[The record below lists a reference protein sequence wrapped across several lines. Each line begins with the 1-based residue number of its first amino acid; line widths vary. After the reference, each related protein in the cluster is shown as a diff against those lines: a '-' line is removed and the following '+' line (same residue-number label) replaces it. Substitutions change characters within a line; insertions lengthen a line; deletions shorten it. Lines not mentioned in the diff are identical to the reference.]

1 MEPITAADVKPGD
14 TISHEAEPRKV
25 ISAERA
31 GSRIRITVELGDGS
45 LAFNERP
52 DATVVRY

>member
-14 TISHEAEPRKV
+14 TISHETEPRKV
-25 ISAERA
+25 VNANRV

-45 LAFNERP
+45 LTFSERP